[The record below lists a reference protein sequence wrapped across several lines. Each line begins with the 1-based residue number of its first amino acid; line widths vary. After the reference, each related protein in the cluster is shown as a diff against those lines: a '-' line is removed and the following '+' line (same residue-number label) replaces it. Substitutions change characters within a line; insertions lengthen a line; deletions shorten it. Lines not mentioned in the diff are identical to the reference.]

1 MNNTVLFQFIKEIPK
16 VYKTENKKILF
27 SSNLVRST
35 YGIFDNQI
43 FTKIWR
49 HSNMQTLCN

>member
-1 MNNTVLFQFIKEIPK
+1 MSNTVLFQFIKEIPK

-49 HSNMQTLCN
+49 HSNM

>member
-1 MNNTVLFQFIKEIPK
+1 MSNTVLFQFIKEIPK

-27 SSNLVRST
+27 SSTLVRST

-43 FTKIWR
+43 FTKI
-49 HSNMQTLCN
+49 